1 MSVLLSLRGTTVTD
15 QPQGSPADEAEA
27 RRSALVHRPLERY
40 PWSRISDQE
49 PDADEVELRLLL
61 EAAGEEGRA
70 WTVRPRSLDRVPG
83 PFEADLYVAM
93 CELYNAQVPRE
104 RRGEIR
110 SVMTTYAQL
119 ARLMGREKGGST
131 YRSIDQGLDR
141 LRDVE
146 IRAVQTWRQG
156 KVSAQETTFGIIASV
171 TRQYGRGATGKNAR
185 GATSKN
191 AGESGGTG
199 KNAGGAT
206 GKNEAPVIGLVVKW
220 DPDFAAAIAEGQS
233 RILDTARYFAL
244 PTPTARRLYRY
255 LDQRRWRGKM
265 RVDELVLPVSELV
278 KRLPIERSAPSHVRR
293 TLDPAHGAL
302 VEQGYL
308 QLAEYVETPRPG
320 KKRRDLSVR
329 YVFAEAPPGLPT
341 STVTLVAEGEPP
353 VSGEETLIAKLNAV
367 ARWLGTFD
375 HYTEP
380 EDVCQRLTM
389 RELKAL
395 LTEVSADATVA
406 GVPAPARLAAL
417 LIRAEQG
424 IEVFTAW
431 ELRPDSV

>member
-1 MSVLLSLRGTTVTD
+1 MTD
-15 QPQGSPADEAEA
+15 QPQGAPADEAEA

-49 PDADEVELRLLL
+49 PDPDEVELRLLL
-61 EAAGEEGRA
+61 ETAGVEGRA

-110 SVMTTYAQL
+110 SVVTPSAPL

-131 YRSIDQGLDR
+131 YRAIDQGLDR

-156 KVSAQETTFGIIASV
+156 KVSAEETTFGIIASV
-171 TRQYGRGATGKNAR
+171 TRQYGRGSTGKNGGGATGKNAD
-185 GATSKN
+185 
-191 AGESGGTG
+191 ESGGTG

-206 GKNEAPVIGLVVKW
+206 GKNDAPVIGLVVKW

-255 LDQRRWRGKM
+255 LDQRRWLGKL
-265 RVDELVLPVSELV
+265 RVNELVLPVSELV

-293 TLDPAHGAL
+293 TLDPAHDAL
-302 VEQGYL
+302 VKQGYL

-320 KKRRDLSVR
+320 KKRRDLRVR
-329 YVFAEAPPGLPT
+329 YVFAEAPPALPT
-341 STVTLVAEGEPP
+341 SAVTLVADGEPP
-353 VSGEETLIAKLNAV
+353 VSGDETLVAKLNAV

-375 HYTEP
+375 HYLAP

-389 RELKAL
+389 GELKAL
-395 LTEVSADATVA
+395 LAEVDGDAGAAAATA
-406 GVPAPARLAAL
+406 GARLAAL
-417 LIRAEQG
+417 LARAGQG
-424 IEVFTAW
+424 REVLA
-431 ELRPDSV
+431 E